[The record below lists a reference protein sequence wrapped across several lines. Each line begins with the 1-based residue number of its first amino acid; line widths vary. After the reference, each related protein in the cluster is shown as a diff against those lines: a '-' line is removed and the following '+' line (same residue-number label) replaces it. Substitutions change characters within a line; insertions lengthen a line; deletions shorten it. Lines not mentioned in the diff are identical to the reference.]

1 MPRKARIAFPSMLYH
16 VISRG
21 NNREPVFRGREDFE
35 KYLEICKRY
44 KDQYEFGLY
53 HWVLMNNHIHLI
65 IEVKENS
72 SLSKVMQGINLAY
85 TIWFNRKNG
94 KVGHLWQDR
103 FKSAVI
109 EKDNY
114 LLECGRYIERNPLRA
129 GMVKNPR
136 EYPWSSYRVY
146 GYGKEDGLTD
156 RHEIYEA
163 LGKDLSQ
170 RQKAYREYVCSHRER
185 EEQEIREKMA
195 KGIIGA
201 EKFRKEVGKKVLE
214 AKRPRRG
221 RPRKYHVSN

>member
-1 MPRKARIAFPSMLYH
+1 MPRAARIVFSSMPYH
-16 VISRG
+16 IISRG
-21 NNREPVFRGREDFE
+21 NNREKVFQEEEDFE

-114 LLECGRYIERNPLRA
+114 LLECGRYIERNPVRA
-129 GMVKNPR
+129 GIVKSPR
-136 EYPWSSYRVY
+136 EYPGNIHGVV
-146 GYGKEDGLTD
+146 
-156 RHEIYEA
+156 I
-163 LGKDLSQ
+163 
-170 RQKAYREYVCSHRER
+170 EYMDMGV
-185 EEQEIREKMA
+185 KM
-195 KGIIGA
+195 G
-201 EKFRKEVGKKVLE
+201 
-214 AKRPRRG
+214 
-221 RPRKYHVSN
+221 